1 MASGYEKAECGV
13 KEGGGWGTPRRLES
27 ACIVLVA
34 LGLSVL
40 NWWWLL
46 APLFRWLF

>member
-1 MASGYEKAECGV
+1 MASGYEKADCGV
-13 KEGGGWGTPRRLES
+13 KEGGGWGVPCRLES
-27 ACIVLVA
+27 ALVLVLA
-34 LGLSVL
+34 LGFALA